1 MSYLLQFPAA
11 AAYVVTGRLILGS
24 SYTITF
30 ELQRDSNVDIYLT
43 SDGGDELRYIV
54 GTGWQIRFGGG
65 YFSYPEADLIPP
77 IGEKFTVTHAR
88 DGSTSNR
95 SFQINSG
102 TTVTKATSAVN
113 LWFNNIGQGFG
124 GVYQAFK
131 LYKCTVTNPS
141 NTTYNRVFDADA
153 SGGTGTILPNTL
165 TGTNNGALTGAWP
178 SDNSEWVFYSSG
190 GAAYS
195 DTLNGSTFTSSGNSI
210 AVTRGYNS
218 TLNGGTYTSSGN
230 TLAANRGYSSVLN
243 SAAFTSSGGN
253 LTATRGYSSLLN
265 GESYSY
271 SGNELS
277 SVIANGSIS
286 YSSTLLGASFDTSGG
301 ALQALKAIA
310 SGLNGGGYSH
320 IGNNLTSSKAFY
332 SALPGGIYLH
342 SGSTMQ
348 SVIPSAVT
356 ITIEDYTITFA
367 NDYQSIACAAD
378 NVAATYAQD
387 YISATWSN

>member
-65 YFSYPEADLIPP
+65 YFSYPEAELIPP

-165 TGTNNGALTGAWP
+165 TGTNNGVLTGAWP

-190 GAAYS
+190 GAF
-195 DTLNGSTFTSSGNSI
+195 TLNADGGAFAYTGAAASLLASRRLS
-210 AVTRGYNS
+210 A
-218 TLNGGTYTSSGN
+218 NGGSFSYSGASATLRVNRLLQADGASFSYSGSSTDLLLNRLLSADGGLFSYSGAAATLTYTPITGYVLSADGATFNYVCADAALNYSQNFPQANPKDFTVSSLVDGSFAYTSSISPTVGFS
-230 TLAANRGYSSVLN
+230 AMISST
-243 SAAFTSSGGN
+243 FKF
-253 LTATRGYSSLLN
+253 
-265 GESYSY
+265 
-271 SGNELS
+271 
-277 SVIANGSIS
+277 NGS
-286 YSSTLLGASFDTSGG
+286 
-301 ALQALKAIA
+301 
-310 SGLNGGGYSH
+310 LN
-320 IGNNLTSSKAFY
+320 
-332 SALPGGIYLH
+332 
-342 SGSTMQ
+342 
-348 SVIPSAVT
+348 
-356 ITIEDYTITFA
+356 
-367 NDYQSIACAAD
+367 
-378 NVAATYAQD
+378 
-387 YISATWSN
+387 